1 MDSLISITGDGFI
14 LSAADTTSA
23 RSIVVMK
30 HDLDK
35 IVAIDNN
42 KMISIAG
49 DSGDAVAF
57 SQLVRANVQLN
68 ELQSGITMSTS
79 GVANFTRNILA
90 TSLRQR
96 PYEVQ
101 VLLAGVDPQ
110 AGPALYFLD
119 YLGTC
124 HPVKYG
130 AHGYANYFVLAT
142 LDRYWKPGMDLEAVK
157 EVMRACIRE
166 IQLRLLINQP
176 QFKFKIVDEN
186 GVREIEV

>member
-90 TSLRQR
+90 TSLR
-96 PYEVQ
+96 
-101 VLLAGVDPQ
+101 
-110 AGPALYFLD
+110 
-119 YLGTC
+119 
-124 HPVKYG
+124 
-130 AHGYANYFVLAT
+130 
-142 LDRYWKPGMDLEAVK
+142 
-157 EVMRACIRE
+157 
-166 IQLRLLINQP
+166 
-176 QFKFKIVDEN
+176 
-186 GVREIEV
+186 